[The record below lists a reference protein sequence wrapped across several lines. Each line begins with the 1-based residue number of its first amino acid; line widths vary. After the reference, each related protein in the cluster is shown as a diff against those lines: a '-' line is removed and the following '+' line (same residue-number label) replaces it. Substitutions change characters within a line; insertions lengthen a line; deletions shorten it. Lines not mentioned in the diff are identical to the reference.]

1 MMHWLHVWHL
11 RYQIRY
17 LERDILFNELDL
29 AALPKRLAESNSHL
43 AHLRIQLALLKEL
56 YS

>member
-1 MMHWLHVWHL
+1 MRWLHVWHL

-17 LERDILFNELDL
+17 LERDIHFNELDL
-29 AALPKRLAESNSHL
+29 AALPKRLAESNSYL
-43 AHLRIQLALLKEL
+43 ASLRVQLALFKEL